1 MRWDRRRKGEKR
13 KIMTYR
19 KYRALKTT
27 VGGITFD
34 SCLEA
39 KRYTQ
44 LKILETAGAIKNLQ
58 IQPKFRL
65 MDSFKYD
72 GQTIRAIDYI
82 ADFMY
87 EEDGKRIVED
97 VKGIRTK
104 DYIIKSKLF
113 IKKCILELKY
123 VDEFREMK
131 RGDF

>member
-1 MRWDRRRKGEKR
+1 MA
-13 KIMTYR
+13 YS
-19 KYRALKTT
+19 KYRAFKTT

-34 SCLEA
+34 SGLEA

-44 LKILETAGAIKNLQ
+44 LKILEAAGTIKNVQ

-72 GQTIRAIDYI
+72 GKTIRAINYI
-82 ADFMY
+82 ADFIY
-87 EEDGKRIVED
+87 EENDKVIVED

-113 IKKCILELKY
+113 IKKYIIDQKD
-123 VDEFREMK
+123 VDEFRELK

>member
-1 MRWDRRRKGEKR
+1 MS
-13 KIMTYR
+13 YS
-19 KYRALKTT
+19 KYRAFKTT

-34 SCLEA
+34 SGLEA

-44 LKILETAGAIKNLQ
+44 LKILETAGTIKNVQ
-58 IQPKFRL
+58 IQPKFNL
-65 MDSFKYD
+65 MDSFKYN
-72 GQTIRAIDYI
+72 GKTIRVIDYI

-87 EEDGKRIVED
+87 EEDGKIIVED

-113 IKKCILELKY
+113 IKKYIIDQKD

>member
-1 MRWDRRRKGEKR
+1 
-13 KIMTYR
+13 MTYS

-34 SCLEA
+34 SSLEA

-44 LKILETAGAIKNLQ
+44 LKILETAGTIKNLQ

-72 GQTIRAIDYI
+72 GRTIRAIDYI

-87 EEDGKRIVED
+87 EENGKVIVED

-113 IKKCILELKY
+113 IKKYILELEY

-131 RGDF
+131 RRDF

>member
-1 MRWDRRRKGEKR
+1 
-13 KIMTYR
+13 MTYR
-19 KYRALKTT
+19 KYRAFKTT

-34 SCLEA
+34 SGLEA
-39 KRYTQ
+39 RRYTQ
-44 LKILETAGAIKNLQ
+44 LKMLEKAGTIKNVQ

-65 MDSFKYD
+65 MDSYKYD
-72 GQTIRAIDYI
+72 GKTIRAIDYI

-113 IKKCILELKY
+113 IKKHILELKY

>member
-1 MRWDRRRKGEKR
+1 MS
-13 KIMTYR
+13 YS
-19 KYRALKTT
+19 KYRAFKTT
-27 VGGITFD
+27 VGDITFD
-34 SCLEA
+34 SGLEA
-39 KRYTQ
+39 RRYTQ
-44 LKILETAGAIKNLQ
+44 LKILEAAGTVKNIQL
-58 IQPKFRL
+58 QPKFRL

-72 GQTIRAIDYI
+72 GKTIRAIDYI

-87 EEDGKRIVED
+87 EEDGKVIVED

-113 IKKCILELKY
+113 IKKYILELEY

>member
-1 MRWDRRRKGEKR
+1 MA
-13 KIMTYR
+13 YS
-19 KYRALKTT
+19 KYRAFKTT

-34 SCLEA
+34 SGLEA
-39 KRYTQ
+39 RRYTQ
-44 LKILETAGAIKNLQ
+44 LVMLEEGKVISNLQ

-65 MDSFKYD
+65 IDSFKYD
-72 GQTIRAIDYI
+72 GKMIRAIDYI

-87 EEDGKRIVED
+87 EENGKVIVED

-113 IKKCILELKY
+113 IKKYIIDQKD
-123 VDEFREMK
+123 VDEFRELK

>member
-1 MRWDRRRKGEKR
+1 M
-13 KIMTYR
+13 
-19 KYRALKTT
+19 KYSKYKALKTKIDDI
-27 VGGITFD
+27 VFD
-34 SCLEA
+34 SALEA
-39 KRYTQ
+39 KRYKQ
-44 LKILETAGAIKNLQ
+44 LKLLEDAGAIKNL
-58 IQPKFRL
+58 ILQPKFNL
-65 MDSFKYD
+65 MDSYKYK
-72 GQTIRAIDYI
+72 GKTIRAIIYI

-113 IKKCILELKY
+113 IKKYILERKF

>member
-1 MRWDRRRKGEKR
+1 MS
-13 KIMTYR
+13 YR

-34 SCLEA
+34 SGLEA
-39 KRYTQ
+39 RRYTQ
-44 LKILETAGAIKNLQ
+44 LKILETAGTIKNLQ

-65 MDSFKYD
+65 MDSYKYD
-72 GQTIRAIDYI
+72 GKTIKAIDYI

-87 EEDGKRIVED
+87 QEDGKRIVED
-97 VKGIRTK
+97 VKGMRTK

-113 IKKCILELKY
+113 IRKYILELECVHK
-123 VDEFREMK
+123 FRELK

>member
-1 MRWDRRRKGEKR
+1 
-13 KIMTYR
+13 MTYR

-34 SCLEA
+34 SGLEA

-44 LKILETAGAIKNLQ
+44 LKMLEKAGTIKNVQ

-65 MDSFKYD
+65 MNSFKYN
-72 GQTIRAIDYI
+72 GKTIRAIDYI
-82 ADFMY
+82 ADFTY
-87 EEDGKRIVED
+87 KEDDKVIVED

-113 IKKCILELKY
+113 IKKYIIDLGEI
-123 VDEFREMK
+123 DEFREMK

>member
-1 MRWDRRRKGEKR
+1 MS
-13 KIMTYR
+13 YS
-19 KYRALKTT
+19 KYRAFKTT

-34 SCLEA
+34 SGLEA

-44 LKILETAGAIKNLQ
+44 LKILETAGTIKNVQ
-58 IQPKFRL
+58 IQPKFNL
-65 MDSFKYD
+65 MDSFKYN
-72 GQTIRAIDYI
+72 GETIRAIIYI

-87 EEDGKRIVED
+87 EEDGKIIVED

-113 IKKCILELKY
+113 IKKYIIDQKD

>member
-1 MRWDRRRKGEKR
+1 MA
-13 KIMTYR
+13 YS
-19 KYRALKTT
+19 KYRAFKTT

-34 SCLEA
+34 SGLEA

-44 LKILETAGAIKNLQ
+44 LKILEAAGAIKNVQ

-65 MDSFKYD
+65 MDSYKYN
-72 GQTIRAIDYI
+72 GKTIRAIDYI
-82 ADFMY
+82 ADFTY
-87 EEDGKRIVED
+87 KEDGKVIVED

-113 IKKCILELKY
+113 IKKYIIDLGEI
-123 VDEFREMK
+123 DEFREMK

>member
-1 MRWDRRRKGEKR
+1 MA
-13 KIMTYR
+13 YS
-19 KYRALKTT
+19 KYRAFKTT

-34 SCLEA
+34 SGLEA
-39 KRYTQ
+39 RRYTQ
-44 LKILETAGAIKNLQ
+44 LKILEAAGTVKNIKL
-58 IQPKFRL
+58 QPKFRL

-72 GQTIRAIDYI
+72 GKAVRAIDYI

-113 IKKCILELKY
+113 IKKYIIDLGEI
-123 VDEFREMK
+123 DEFREMK

>member
-1 MRWDRRRKGEKR
+1 
-13 KIMTYR
+13 MTYR

-27 VGGITFD
+27 VGSITFD
-34 SCLEA
+34 SGLEA

-44 LKILETAGAIKNLQ
+44 LKMLEKAGTIKNVQ

-65 MDSFKYD
+65 MDSYKYD
-72 GQTIRAIDYI
+72 GKTIRAIDYI

-113 IKKCILELKY
+113 MKKYILELGY
-123 VDEFREMK
+123 IDEFIELK
-131 RGDF
+131 AGGF

>member
-1 MRWDRRRKGEKR
+1 MS
-13 KIMTYR
+13 YS

-27 VGGITFD
+27 VGGVTFD
-34 SCLEA
+34 SGLEA
-39 KRYTQ
+39 RRYTQ
-44 LKILETAGAIKNLQ
+44 LVMLEEGEVISNLQ
-58 IQPKFRL
+58 LQPKFRL
-65 MDSFKYD
+65 MDSYKYD
-72 GQTIRAIDYI
+72 GKTIKAIDYI

-104 DYIIKSKLF
+104 EYIIKSKLF
-113 IKKCILELKY
+113 IKKYIIDQKD

>member
-1 MRWDRRRKGEKR
+1 
-13 KIMTYR
+13 MTYS

-34 SCLEA
+34 SGLEA
-39 KRYTQ
+39 RRYTQ
-44 LKILETAGAIKNLQ
+44 LKILETAGTIKNIQL
-58 IQPKFRL
+58 QPKFRL
-65 MDSFKYD
+65 MDSYKYN
-72 GQTIRAIDYI
+72 GKTIRAIDYV

-113 IKKCILELKY
+113 IKKYILELEY
-123 VDEFREMK
+123 IDEFREMK

>member
-1 MRWDRRRKGEKR
+1 MR
-13 KIMTYR
+13 YS
-19 KYRALKTT
+19 KYKALKTT

-34 SCLEA
+34 SGLEA

-44 LKILETAGAIKNLQ
+44 LKILEAAGTIKNVQ

-65 MDSFKYD
+65 MDSYKYN
-72 GQTIRAIDYI
+72 GKTIRAIDYI

-87 EEDGKRIVED
+87 EENGKIIVED
-97 VKGIRTK
+97 VKGMRTK

-113 IKKCILELKY
+113 IKKQILELKY

>member
-1 MRWDRRRKGEKR
+1 M
-13 KIMTYR
+13 
-19 KYRALKTT
+19 
-27 VGGITFD
+27 
-34 SCLEA
+34 
-39 KRYTQ
+39 
-44 LKILETAGAIKNLQ
+44 KILEAAGTIKNVQ

-65 MDSFKYD
+65 MDSYKYA
-72 GQTIRAIDYI
+72 GKTIRAIDYI

-87 EEDGKRIVED
+87 EENGKRIVED

-113 IKKCILELKY
+113 IKKHILELKY

>member
-1 MRWDRRRKGEKR
+1 
-13 KIMTYR
+13 MTYS

-34 SCLEA
+34 SSLEA

-44 LKILETAGAIKNLQ
+44 LKILETAGTIKNLQ

-72 GQTIRAIDYI
+72 GRTIRAIDYI

-87 EEDGKRIVED
+87 EENGKVIVED

-113 IKKCILELKY
+113 IKKYILELEY

>member
-1 MRWDRRRKGEKR
+1 MA
-13 KIMTYR
+13 YR
-19 KYRALKTT
+19 KYRAIKTT
-27 VGGITFD
+27 VGGVTFD
-34 SCLEA
+34 SGLEA

-44 LKILETAGAIKNLQ
+44 LVMLEEGEVIKNLQ
-58 IQPKFRL
+58 LQPKFRL
-65 MDSFKYD
+65 MDSYKYD
-72 GQTIRAIDYI
+72 GKPIKAIDYI

-104 DYIIKSKLF
+104 EYIIKSKLF
-113 IKKCILELKY
+113 IKKYILELKY